1 MYNNAIKR
9 ERGKIVRIYDVIQ
22 LARRYMLVG
31 IIGSIFLMSLFLIGY
46 FLVYKKKVKDTK
58 KLKVSKVILWSIF
71 LIYMIVVLGATIGH
85 RVSGYESVNLHLFS
99 SYKDAYNNFSLRE
112 WRYIIL
118 NILMF
123 VPIGFMFPLLFKKCE
138 CWYITYLGCFAI
150 TLFIEILQL
159 ISKRGIFEI
168 DDIINNTL
176 GGAIGYGIVMIF
188 ISLFKR
194 KKVSQE
200 HKILITASYQI
211 PLIVIIIF
219 ISVVF
224 IKYDKQ
230 ELGNLSIRN
239 SYNINM
245 STIDVT
251 TDINIDNKLK
261 KAYVYK
267 TYIGNKED
275 AINLANKIFSK
286 LNTTIDESQN
296 DEYDDTIVFKSKNG
310 EYSLWVNYK
319 GFTTWFTDF
328 SQFDSKGKENL
339 TYKEVQVLLS
349 KFDIELPED
358 ADFKDN
364 EDGNYSILLNMVKS
378 KDVYLDGELRCTISE
393 NDIVSDITN
402 NIISYKPYKEYDILS
417 LKEAYDNIL
426 KGNFRLNDVLNKNS
440 NINVKEYSLIYQLDS
455 KGYYQPVYDFT
466 VNINGEITHIYIP
479 ALKDN

>member
-1 MYNNAIKR
+1 MSIS
-9 ERGKIVRIYDVIQ
+9 EVIQ
-22 LARRYMLVG
+22 LARRYILVG
-31 IIGSIFLMSLFLIGY
+31 IIGSIFFVSLFLIGY
-46 FLVYKKKVKDTK
+46 FLVYKNKMKDTK
-58 KLKVSKVILWSIF
+58 KLKVSKVVLWSIF
-71 LIYMIVVLGATIGH
+71 LIYMIVVLGATIGD

-123 VPIGFMFPLLFKKCE
+123 VPIGFMMPLLLKKCE
-138 CWYITYLGCFAI
+138 RWYITYLVGF
-150 TLFIEILQL
+150 TTSLFIEILQL

-176 GGAIGYGIVMIF
+176 GCTIGYGIVMIF

-194 KKVSQE
+194 KKVGKK

-211 PLIVIIIF
+211 PLIVSIIF

-230 ELGNLSIRN
+230 ELGNLAVRN

-245 STIDVT
+245 STIDLT
-251 TDINIDNKLK
+251 TNIDIDNKLK

-267 TYIGNKED
+267 AYVGNKED

-319 GFTTWFTDF
+319 GLTTWFIDF
-328 SQFDSKGKENL
+328 SQRGDKGKENL

-349 KFDIELPED
+349 KFDIELPKD

-364 EDGNYSILLNMVKS
+364 GEGKYSISLNMAKS
-378 KDVYLDGELRCTISE
+378 KDVYLDGELMCTISE
-393 NDIVSDITN
+393 DEIVSDIN
-402 NIISYKPYKEYDILS
+402 NNVISYKPYKEYDILS

-426 KGNFRLNDVLNKNS
+426 KGNFRVNDLLNKNS
-440 NINVKEYSLIYQLDS
+440 NIDIKEYSLIYQLDS

-466 VNINGEITHIYIP
+466 VKINGDISNIYIP